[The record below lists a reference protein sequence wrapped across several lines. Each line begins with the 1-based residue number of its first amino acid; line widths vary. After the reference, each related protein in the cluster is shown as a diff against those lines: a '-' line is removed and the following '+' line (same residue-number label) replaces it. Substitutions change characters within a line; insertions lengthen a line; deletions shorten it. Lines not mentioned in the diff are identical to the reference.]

1 MQLVLSLP
9 VRLFIIAVLVF
20 SLFVDGAGFVYRVV
34 NHYSLNPSV
43 NVPGLPP
50 NFGGW
55 QLYIHKGLDLQGG
68 THIDYQLTNFP
79 AGQSR
84 SDVQQRTIAVINKR
98 VNSLGVSEPE
108 IRGAGSNFDR
118 ITVDLAGVTAAEAQK
133 TIGAVNRLV
142 YTKWVPDAKVTNGPE
157 PGYRPE
163 LTGLTGDDIQ
173 SATAAIDQNGVAWV
187 VNVSF
192 TGTGATKFADL
203 TRAAVAACPGDVNS
217 VATANCAQR
226 HLTIWLDITQTDIN
240 NWENASYVSQL
251 SSPYNTACLAA
262 RSPGTICGKLLT
274 DPVTE
279 TEIDGGQAVINGGA
293 SGFTQGAANDLATGI
308 NAGSLPVDLQV
319 LDVTQVSA
327 TLGAQSVKVS
337 LAAGLLGL
345 AIVVVFMIVYYRV
358 PGLLASIALLFYA
371 GAVLATFKVIPV
383 TLTLAGIT
391 GFILSVGMA
400 VDANVLIFERF
411 KEEVRAGRTVA
422 AAVDAAVRR
431 AWPAIRDSNTST
443 LITCVI
449 LGFIGP
455 APVHGFALTL
465 GIGVIVSLISSI
477 VVTHNLLAIVMSGG
491 GLMRRP
497 MLLGVDRV
505 RTTV

>member
-1 MQLVLSLP
+1 LQLVLSWP
-9 VRLFIIAVLVF
+9 IRLFIVAVLVF
-20 SLFVDGAGFVYRVV
+20 SIFVDGAGYIYRVTT
-34 NHYSLNPSV
+34 HYPLSG

-68 THIDYQLTNFP
+68 THIDYQLINFP
-79 AGQSR
+79 AGQTR
-84 SDVQQRTIAVINKR
+84 ADVQQRTIQVINKR
-98 VNSLGVSEPE
+98 VNSLNVSEPE

-118 ITVDLAGVTAAEAQK
+118 ITVDLAGVTAAQAQK
-133 TIGAVNRLV
+133 TIGAVSKLI

-157 PGYRPE
+157 PGYKPQ

-173 SATAAIDQNGVAWV
+173 SANATIDQNGVGWV
-187 VNVSF
+187 VNVTF
-192 TGTGATKFADL
+192 TGTGATKFGDL
-203 TRAAVAACPGDVNS
+203 TRAAVAFCPGDPNS
-217 VATANCAQR
+217 VATASCPQR
-226 HLTIWLDITQTDIN
+226 FLTIWLDLTQKDID
-240 NWENASYVSQL
+240 NWEDPAYVSKV
-251 SSPYNTACLAA
+251 SAKYDTGCLAA
-262 RSPGTICGKLLT
+262 QTPNTVCGKQLT
-274 DPVTE
+274 NPITLQ
-279 TEIDGGQAVINGGA
+279 EIDGGQAQI
-293 SGFTQGAANDLATGI
+293 SGSFTQASANDLATGI
-308 NAGSLPVDLQV
+308 NNGSLPVDLQV

-327 TLGAQSVKVS
+327 TLGSQSVKVS

-345 AIVVVFMIVYYRV
+345 LIVVIFMMVYYRV
-358 PGLLASIALLFYA
+358 PGLLASVALLFYA
-371 GAVLATFKVIPV
+371 GAVLAVFKVVPV

-411 KEEVRAGRTVA
+411 KEEVRAGRTIA

-443 LITCVI
+443 FITCLI

-455 APVHGFALTL
+455 SQVKGFAITL
-465 GIGVIVSLISSI
+465 GIGVIASLISSI
-477 VVTHNLLAIVMSGG
+477 VVTHNLLAIVLSGG
-491 GLMRRP
+491 GLLRRP

-505 RTTV
+505 RTV

>member
-1 MQLVLSLP
+1 MQLVLSWP
-9 VRLFIIAVLVF
+9 IRLFIVGVLIF
-20 SLFVDGAGFVYRVV
+20 SIFVDGAGYVYRFV
-34 NHYSLNPSV
+34 NHYAPTG

-79 AGQSR
+79 PGQSR
-84 SDVQQRTIAVINKR
+84 ADVQQRTIQVINKR
-98 VNSLGVSEPE
+98 VNSLNVSEPE

-118 ITVDLAGVTAAEAQK
+118 ITVDLAGVTAAQAQK
-133 TIGAVNRLV
+133 TIGAVSKLI

-157 PGYRPE
+157 PGYKPQ
-163 LTGLTGDDIQ
+163 LTGLTGDNIQ
-173 SATAAIDQNGVAWV
+173 SANASIDQNNIGWV
-187 VNVSF
+187 VNVTFNSV
-192 TGTGATKFADL
+192 GATRFADL
-203 TRAAVAACPGDVNS
+203 TRAAVAACPGDPSTVT
-217 VATANCAQR
+217 TASCPQR
-226 HLTIWLDITQTDIN
+226 FLTIWLDLTQSDIDQ
-240 NWENASYVSQL
+240 WENPGFVSNV
-251 SSPYNTACLAA
+251 SAPANTGCLAA
-262 RSPGTICGKLLT
+262 QAPGTVCGKMLT
-274 DPVTE
+274 IPITLQ
-279 TEIDGGQAVINGGA
+279 EIDGGQAVI
-293 SGFTQGAANDLATGI
+293 SGSFTQASANDLATGI
-308 NAGSLPVDLQV
+308 NNGSLPVDLQV

-345 AIVVVFMIVYYRV
+345 AIVVLFMIVYYRV
-358 PGLLASIALLFYA
+358 PGLLASLALLFYA
-371 GAVLATFKVIPV
+371 GAVLALFKVIPV

-443 LITCVI
+443 FITCVI

-455 APVHGFALTL
+455 AQVKGFALTL
-465 GIGVIVSLISSI
+465 GIGVVASLISSI
-477 VVTHNLLAIVMSGG
+477 VVTHNLLAIVLSGG
-491 GLMRRP
+491 TLLRRP
-497 MLLGVDRV
+497 LLLGVDRV